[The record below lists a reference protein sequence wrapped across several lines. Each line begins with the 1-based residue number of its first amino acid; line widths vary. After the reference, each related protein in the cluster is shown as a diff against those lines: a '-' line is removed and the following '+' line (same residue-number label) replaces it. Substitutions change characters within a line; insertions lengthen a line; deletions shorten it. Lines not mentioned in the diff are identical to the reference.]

1 MLNGV
6 HFCGIHNRLFIGGSH
21 AQIKGGNSTATH
33 FVLSGHVN
41 SRL

>member
-6 HFCGIHNRLFIGGSH
+6 HFCGIHNRLFIWGGH
-21 AQIKGGNSTATH
+21 TQIKGGNSAATH
-33 FVLSGHVN
+33 FVLSGYVN